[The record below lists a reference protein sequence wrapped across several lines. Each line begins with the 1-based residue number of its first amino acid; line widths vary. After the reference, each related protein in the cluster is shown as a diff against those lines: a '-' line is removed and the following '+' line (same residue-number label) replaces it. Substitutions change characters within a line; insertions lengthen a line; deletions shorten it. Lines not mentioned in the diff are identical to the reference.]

1 MEYIHGRT
9 GDQILGSTSIPA
21 ERKGVYQYMATAI
34 QKLLRIPI
42 PPELPPPPPPSA
54 LNNDVFRLVMFL
66 DTEAPRIYQNADQLE
81 LHLNTI
87 FITAHDIC
95 FTELLYLHMG
105 SIYEQLK
112 GLSNEPMVFCYGDIH
127 PGNFIINDDGHITI
141 IDFSETSILPSSF
154 ARYAIVSTSKLSRG

>member
-1 MEYIHGRT
+1 MVELEIRY
-9 GDQILGSTSIPA
+9 LG
-21 ERKGVYQYMATAI
+21 
-34 QKLLRIPI
+34 
-42 PPELPPPPPPSA
+42 LPPFQPRGREYTNIWLQLYRSYYESLFLQNSPPQSA